1 MPRGCKIDY
10 TPEFLASLRFRYEQT
25 GQPVRLIAKDLGIAE
40 RTLFRV
46 AEREGWNRPPRD
58 LPVGL
63 RALEQAQRLLVIDD
77 PDAARQVREVQLVRE
92 APRTHDRPD
101 DKQSFERA
109 APPHAPDGTSRP
121 SPLLAPPGDETPGLS
136 AIERVERLLES
147 ELTAAEAMRAQ
158 LHAWPCAPADAERM
172 ARTLATLTQTLH
184 ALQRLRGGPA
194 ADTQRND
201 DIPTD
206 INEFRRALAR
216 RIDALVASRTA
227 SRGPRPDSAAM
238 VDRSQP

>member
-77 PDAARQVREVQLVRE
+77 PDAARQARE
-92 APRTHDRPD
+92 APRTRDRPD
-101 DKQSFERA
+101 DKQSSERA
-109 APPHAPDGTSRP
+109 PHPHAPDVTSHP
-121 SPLLAPPGDETPGLS
+121 SPLLAPPGDETPGLPPS
-136 AIERVERLLES
+136 
-147 ELTAAEAMRAQ
+147 
-158 LHAWPCAPADAERM
+158 
-172 ARTLATLTQTLH
+172 
-184 ALQRLRGGPA
+184 
-194 ADTQRND
+194 N
-201 DIPTD
+201 
-206 INEFRRALAR
+206 
-216 RIDALVASRTA
+216 ASSDCSKA
-227 SRGPRPDSAAM
+227 N
-238 VDRSQP
+238 